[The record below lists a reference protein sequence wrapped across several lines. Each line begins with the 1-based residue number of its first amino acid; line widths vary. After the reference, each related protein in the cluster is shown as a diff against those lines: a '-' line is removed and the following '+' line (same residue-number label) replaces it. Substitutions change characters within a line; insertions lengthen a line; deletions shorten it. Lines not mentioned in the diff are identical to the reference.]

1 MTEEKKKPEEKKA
14 SEEDLSENVVFAI
27 LSYIPVLCIVP
38 LLTQREDDFVMFH
51 ARQGLVLFLALV
63 AISFFRVLPYFGRAV
78 WNLSLI
84 IYGLTAVYAVAQ
96 ILMDKKWE
104 IPLIS
109 DWAEKLK
116 T

>member
-1 MTEEKKKPEEKKA
+1 MTEEKKKPEEQKTP
-14 SEEDLSENVVFAI
+14 EEKVSENVVFAI
-27 LSYIPVLCIVP
+27 LSYIPVVCLVP

-78 WNLSLI
+78 WNLSLV
-84 IYGLTAVYAVAQ
+84 IYGLTALYAIVQ

-109 DWAEKLK
+109 DWAKKLK